1 MKGFH
6 FEESIADS
14 IKYSLMHYLSIH
26 NTAYSEF
33 YTLKTCYHSSPS
45 TNSLNTVLAWNE
57 IHASYPYSYN
67 FGREQVY
74 CMLYT
79 ISGAGTVS
87 LNGNKTVASENTFV
101 FLPCSPNVSIRIQST
116 HWNYIIFYIQG
127 PFLSFYYELY
137 KERYCGVVSSE
148 NMPRIEA
155 SLTSLISYMRNYI
168 CLLYTSPSPRD

>member
-1 MKGFH
+1 MNDFH
-6 FEESIADS
+6 FEENIVDTVRD
-14 IKYSLMHYLSIH
+14 SLMHYLSIH
-26 NTAYSEF
+26 NAAYSEF

-79 ISGAGTVS
+79 ISGTGTVS
-87 LNGNKTVASENTFV
+87 LNGNKTMASENTFV

-116 HWNYIIFYIQG
+116 HWNYII
-127 PFLSFYYELY
+127 
-137 KERYCGVVSSE
+137 
-148 NMPRIEA
+148 
-155 SLTSLISYMRNYI
+155 
-168 CLLYTSPSPRD
+168 